1 MKRVVLIIGMSLAV
15 IFMCL
20 FLALRIW
27 CGHGVKERIRT
38 AKEQYGGTA
47 EDALIAYLS
56 DTTHTMQDRTHVA
69 IWTLGQIRSEKAL
82 PVLKKLYKDD
92 PTGVTC
98 KYNHGTVLCQYEIHK
113 AIVSIEHGW
122 LGAKEKNVFGS
133 WARLNK

>member
-1 MKRVVLIIGMSLAV
+1 MKRILYIIGISLTV
-15 IFMCL
+15 LFLCL
-20 FLALRIW
+20 FLAMRIW
-27 CGHGVKERIRT
+27 CGQAVKENISI
-38 AKEQYGGTA
+38 AKAQYGGTA

-56 DTTHTMQDRTHVA
+56 DATHSPKDRTELA

-82 PVLKKLYKDD
+82 PVLRGLYKDD
-92 PTGVTC
+92 PNGVTC
-98 KYNHGTVLCQYEIHK
+98 KYNHRTVLCQYEIHK

>member
-1 MKRVVLIIGMSLAV
+1 MKRILYIIGISLTV
-15 IFMCL
+15 LFLCL
-20 FLALRIW
+20 FLAMRIW
-27 CGHGVKERIRT
+27 CGQAIKENISI
-38 AKEQYGGTA
+38 AKAQYGGIA

-56 DTTHTMQDRTHVA
+56 DATHSPKDRTELA

-82 PVLKKLYKDD
+82 PVLRGLYKDD
-92 PTGVTC
+92 PNGVTC
-98 KYNHGTVLCQYEIHK
+98 KYNHRTVLCQYEIHK